1 MPKKMLLALA
11 DSELSRQLGRK
22 VFEPAGY
29 KVTSVLSGQDLQK
42 SLRTAQPDLLVMGEK
57 LPDGDSFELA
67 SNIRN
72 SHPNLPIV
80 FLGKKQTPQS
90 LERALKAGGTD
101 YVALPTGPKAIIEAT
116 QRALARKKH
125 TDSWLRKET
134 RRVTGTL
141 QRRIDEMETI
151 LGQVSDGVLVL
162 DEEDRIIMVN
172 PAFRRDFGLEDKPM
186 EGSPV
191 ESLFQDPQVLQAI
204 KEKSLGGERL
214 EVQNTQ
220 GRYFNVRISRI
231 QGVGTVVNV
240 YDITY
245 LKELDRL
252 RRDFVNTVSHDLR
265 SPLTAILGYV
275 ELIERAG
282 ELNTQQTEF
291 IKRVKTSMATT
302 TSLVDDLLN
311 LGRVE
316 VGLVGEVIPVDLY
329 VIVSTVFDTLQPRVK
344 EKSQT
349 IELNNPDSLPPVLGS
364 RRQLT
369 QVVDNLIGNAIK
381 YTPPGGAI
389 QVKLNEEEN
398 QVILNVQDNGPG
410 IPLEEQGRIFEKFY
424 RASNV
429 DESIPGT
436 GLGLAIVKTIVDN
449 HHGRIWVDSK
459 SGEGSVFTV
468 VLPVAK
474 EAKDE

>member
-1 MPKKMLLALA
+1 MLLALA
-11 DSELSRQLGRK
+11 DAELSRQLGRK

-29 KVTSVLSGQDLQK
+29 KVTSVVSGQDLQQ
-42 SLRTAQPDLLVMGEK
+42 SLRSTTPDLLVMGEK
-57 LPDGDSFELA
+57 LPDSDSFKLA
-67 SNIRN
+67 STIRN
-72 SHPNLPIV
+72 SHPGLPIV

-90 LERALKAGGTD
+90 LDRALKAGGTD

-141 QRRIDEMETI
+141 QRRVNEMESI
-151 LGQVSDGVLVL
+151 LDQVSDGVLVL
-162 DEEDRIIMVN
+162 DEEDRILLVN
-172 PAFRRDFGLEDKPM
+172 PAFRRDFELEDKPV
-186 EGSPV
+186 EGSSV
-191 ESLFQDPQVLQAI
+191 DILFQDPQVLQAI

-214 EVQNTQ
+214 EVQNAR

-231 QGVGTVVNV
+231 QSVGTVVNV
-240 YDITY
+240 FDITY

-252 RRDFVNTVSHDLR
+252 RRDFVNTVAHDLR

-282 ELNTQQTEF
+282 ELNAQQTEF

-316 VGLVGEVIPVDLY
+316 VGLVGEVIPVDLHA
-329 VIVSTVFDTLQPRVK
+329 IVSTAFDTLQPRVK
-344 EKSQT
+344 EKNQT
-349 IELNNPDSLPPVLGS
+349 IELKNPDILPSVLGS
-364 RRQLT
+364 RRQLA

-381 YTPPGGAI
+381 YTPAGGAI
-389 QVKLNEEEN
+389 QVRLSEEEN
-398 QVILNVQDNGPG
+398 QVILNVQDTGPG
-410 IPLEEQGRIFEKFY
+410 IPLEEHNRIFEKFY

-429 DESIPGT
+429 DESVPGT
-436 GLGLAIVKTIVDN
+436 GLGLAIVKAIVDN

-459 SGEGSVFTV
+459 PSEGSIFTV

-474 EAKDE
+474 EAIAN